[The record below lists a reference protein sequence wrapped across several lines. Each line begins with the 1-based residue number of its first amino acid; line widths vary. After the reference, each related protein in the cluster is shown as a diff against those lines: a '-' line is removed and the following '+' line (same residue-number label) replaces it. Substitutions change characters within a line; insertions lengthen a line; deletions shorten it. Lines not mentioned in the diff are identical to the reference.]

1 MTQTF
6 QVTVDRY
13 NPETG
18 QADVQSYEVV
28 FLPSQTVLQTLNF
41 IRDHIDD
48 SLSFRSSC
56 QGAKCGSCAV
66 ALNGKP
72 VLACNTTVDGRDI
85 RIGALPNFPVIN
97 DLIVDRGAGED
108 YFFDMLARTG
118 QCEGGCHGHP
128 HKEPE
133 ACLPEAK
140 IDYDNLSR
148 CIGCMVCTSA
158 CPYHAR
164 MSENGPNPSMLI
176 SVLSS
181 GVLTGGKDRPGFPIG
196 KNSDS
201 CSLCLNCYSACPAG
215 VHLNRAN
222 TQSKDAWVQTRGQKL
237 RDRMLGHAEFADKA
251 AGLMPGVSNRIVSS
265 PLIRKGLEKT
275 LGISRQPS
283 MVRFSK
289 PLTAATGVDRHPDG
303 NVTGQRK
310 VALFM
315 GCYARYNATDT
326 GQDALAVLDKLDA
339 RVAIPQQ
346 NCCGLP
352 LVANGDMAAAE
363 QKARA
368 NVAAFRP
375 WVEKGY
381 AIVTTCTSCSL
392 MLKKE
397 YREVFGLKDARAFA
411 ERTYDF
417 AEYVNKRIE
426 EDNLELDLNPV
437 PMRTAYHMPCHLKSQ
452 KIGTPFVDLL
462 KRIPDFSIEVMDAD
476 CCGQSGSY
484 GYKAEKY
491 PVSEAVGED
500 LQRSLQQL
508 KPELGL
514 SECGPCQ
521 IRMHDQSGL
530 PVAHPVTILRRA
542 LS

>member
-13 NPETG
+13 NPDTDW
-18 QADVQSYEVV
+18 ASVRTYEVE
-28 FLPSQTVLQTLNF
+28 FIPSQTVLQTLNC
-41 IRDHIDD
+41 IRDQIDD

-72 VLACNTTVDGRDI
+72 VLACNTMVDGRDI
-85 RIGALPNFPVIN
+85 RIGPLPNFPVIN
-97 DLIVDRGAGED
+97 DLVVDRRSGED
-108 YFFDMLARTG
+108 YFFEMLAQTG
-118 QCEGGCHGHP
+118 QCEGSP
-128 HKEPE
+128 VTKPE
-133 ACLPEAK
+133 ASLAEDQ

-148 CIGCMVCTSA
+148 CLGCLVCTSA

-181 GVLTGGKDRPGFPIG
+181 GVLTGSNGQPAFPVG
-196 KNSDS
+196 QNSDS

-222 TQSKDAWVQTRGQKL
+222 AQSKNAWVQTTGQKL
-237 RDRMLGHAEFADKA
+237 RDRVLGHAEYADKA
-251 AGLMPGVSNRIVSS
+251 AVVLPALSNRMAGS
-265 PLIRKGLEKT
+265 PLVRRTLEKT
-275 LGISRQPS
+275 LGISREPS
-283 MVRFSK
+283 LVKFNR
-289 PLTAATGVDRHPDG
+289 PLTRITGLDRQPNPG
-303 NVTGQRK
+303 SGRRK
-310 VALFM
+310 VAFFI
-315 GCYARYNATDT
+315 GCYTRYNDT
-326 GQDALAVLDKLDA
+326 EAGKDAFRVLEKLD
-339 RVAIPQQ
+339 VQLEIPQQ

-352 LVANGDMAAAE
+352 LIGNGDMAAAE
-363 QKARA
+363 RKAR
-368 NVAAFRP
+368 NNITAFQP
-375 WVEKGY
+375 WIDQGY
-381 AIVTTCTSCSL
+381 DIVTLCTSCSL

-397 YREVFGLKDARAFA
+397 YAEIFGLAGADELSA
-411 ERTYDF
+411 RTYDF
-417 AEYVNKRIE
+417 AEYVKTLVK
-426 EDNLELDLNPV
+426 EDSLKLNLAPV
-437 PMRTAYHMPCHLKSQ
+437 PMRTAYHRPCHLKSQ

-462 KRIPDFSIEVMDAD
+462 KEIPDFEINLMSAD

-500 LQRSLQQL
+500 LKNGLHRSQ
-508 KPELGL
+508 PELGL
-514 SECGPCQ
+514 SECGPCR
-521 IRMHDQSGL
+521 IRMHDVSGL

-542 LS
+542 LD